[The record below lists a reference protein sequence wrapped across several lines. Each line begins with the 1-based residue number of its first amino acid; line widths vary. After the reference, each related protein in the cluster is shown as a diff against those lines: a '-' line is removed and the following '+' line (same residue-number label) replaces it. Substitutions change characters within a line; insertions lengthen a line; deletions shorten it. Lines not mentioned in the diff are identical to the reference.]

1 MRPYQLEIRSPGSHD
16 VSEEP
21 VCYITIILFF
31 PTFKP
36 QWIPLLLHLPL
47 HLIRSSIQLLYL
59 LSLIIWLGRHFTLL
73 LAFHKMDPLNLVIR
87 NLKVSRLPRLVS

>member
-1 MRPYQLEIRSPGSHD
+1 MRPYQLEFRGPGSHD

-47 HLIRSSIQLLYL
+47 PLIRSSIQLLYL
-59 LSLIIWLGRHFTLL
+59 WLGRHYTLL